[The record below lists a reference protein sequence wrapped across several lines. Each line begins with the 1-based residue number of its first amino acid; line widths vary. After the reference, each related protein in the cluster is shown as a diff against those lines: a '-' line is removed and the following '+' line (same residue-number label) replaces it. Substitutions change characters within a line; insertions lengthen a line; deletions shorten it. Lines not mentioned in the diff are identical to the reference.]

1 MIMDRNAK
9 NNFFLVQCL
18 ARVHN
23 IAQVFLTCLWE
34 FLNIFH
40 PSVVFPEVPTYYKDL
55 SAK

>member
-1 MIMDRNAK
+1 MIMDRVAK